1 MFATAFP
8 SAKEQAMPR
17 PIGPTIPRWQM
28 GEQLSRLRTAARK
41 SQQDALHRLGCSIS
55 KIQKIEAGE
64 VGMKQV
70 ELEALLDLYGA
81 PADLRAQLLELR
93 ALGNQRGW
101 WSRYGA
107 VPSAFG
113 TFLGL
118 ESAATKIR
126 AFESTV
132 MYGLLQTP
140 AYARALSGALNPNLS
155 DPGVDRQVNIRLERQ
170 ERVLTEDP
178 PEIWVVL
185 DEAALHRSIGG
196 PRVMAEQLNHLLK
209 LPRNVSLQV
218 VPFKSGGYPGTLG
231 ALTLF
236 EFAENLHT
244 PVVYVETQGGN
255 IYLEREDDI
264 ARVSVA
270 LDHIKAAAL
279 SKLDSRELIA
289 AAARQFFEQKEPS

>member
-1 MFATAFP
+1 
-8 SAKEQAMPR
+8 MPR

-41 SQQDALHRLGCSIS
+41 SQQDALNRLGCSIS

-70 ELEALLDLYGA
+70 ELEALLDLYGT
-81 PADLRAQLLELR
+81 PDDLRAQLLELR

-107 VPSAFG
+107 VPSTFG

-126 AFESTV
+126 IFEPLMV
-132 MYGLLQTP
+132 HGLLQTP
-140 AYARALSGALNPNLS
+140 DYARALAETLSPNLS
-155 DPGVDRQVNIRLERQ
+155 DTEVDRQVNIRLERQ
-170 ERVLTEDP
+170 ERVFAEDP
-178 PEIWVVL
+178 PEVWVVL
-185 DEAALHRSIGG
+185 DEAVLRRQVGS
-196 PRVMAEQLNHLLK
+196 REVMGRQLNHLLK
-209 LPRNVSLQV
+209 RTRGITIQV
-218 VPFKSGGYPGTLG
+218 VPFGNGGYPGTRG

-244 PVVYVETQGGN
+244 PVGYVESQAGN
-255 IYLEREDDI
+255 LYLEREDDL
-264 ARVSVA
+264 ARANLA
-270 LDHIKAAAL
+270 LSHINAAAL
-279 SKLDSRELIA
+279 SKQESRELIA
-289 AAARQFFEQKEPS
+289 TVARQPSEQ